1 MSPAF
6 INISQRAA
14 YQYYKVATCSR
25 LRFSVKT
32 TSVLQTRLMSTSLL
46 INDPKYSFLKN
57 ELGLQEDNNAVYD
70 GSWFGSGEVISSVCP
85 ANGHTIAKVRT
96 GSIADYNRCVEAAQQ
111 AWQTWADLPAPKR
124 GEIVR
129 QIGDALRSKLD
140 ALGKLVSLEMGK
152 IYAEGVGEVQE
163 YVDVCDFACGLSRT
177 LQGLVLPSER
187 PGHVLLEKWNP
198 LGVVGVISAFN
209 FPIAVYG
216 WNSAI
221 AMVCG
226 NCVLWKGATTTP
238 LVSVATTKILAKVLE
253 ANGVPGAVCSLC
265 SGGSDIGE
273 MMACDARLPLLSFTG
288 STQVGH
294 KVGML
299 VQERFGR
306 HLLELGGN
314 NALIVNDDADV
325 DLVARA
331 AVFACV
337 GTAGQR
343 CTTTRRLILHAN
355 VYDQVLA
362 RLKAAYGQVVARIG
376 DPLDEK
382 TLIGPLHT
390 PAAVKNY
397 EDTISEVIKSGG
409 TIEFGGKVLNGP
421 GYFVEPTIV
430 TGLPHNSSVVHKET
444 FAPIVYILK
453 AESLDEA
460 IAWNNEVKQGLSS
473 SLFTSSLNSIFQWI
487 GPKGSDCGIVNV
499 NIPTSGAEIGG
510 AFGGEKHTGGGR
522 ESGSDSWKQYM
533 RRSTV
538 TINHSKELP
547 LAQGIR
553 FE

>member
-1 MSPAF
+1 MSSVAT
-6 INISQRAA
+6 ILIRNSHWH
-14 YQYYKVATCSR
+14 QYYKIATVPRAAVSFQVSAVFR
-25 LRFSVKT
+25 A
-32 TSVLQTRLMSTSLL
+32 RLMSTSSL

-57 ELGLQEDNNAVYD
+57 ELGLQDENKGVFD
-70 GSWFGSGEVISSVCP
+70 GAWFGNGEVIESVCP
-85 ANGHTIAKVRT
+85 ANGQVIGKVKT
-96 GSIADYNRCVEAAQQ
+96 GSIADYNRCVESSQK

-124 GEIVR
+124 GDIVR

-140 ALGKLVSLEMGK
+140 ALGKL
-152 IYAEGVGEVQE
+152 E

-187 PGHVLLEKWNP
+187 PGHVLVENWNP
-198 LGVVGVISAFN
+198 LGVIGVISAFN

-221 AMVCG
+221 AMV
-226 NCVLWKGATTTP
+226 
-238 LVSVATTKILAKVLE
+238 
-253 ANGVPGAVCSLC
+253 
-265 SGGSDIGE
+265 
-273 MMACDARLPLLSFTG
+273 
-288 STQVGH
+288 
-294 KVGML
+294 GMK

-314 NALIVNDDADV
+314 NALIVNHDADV

-343 CTTTRRLILHAN
+343 CTTTRRLILHAK
-355 VYDQVLA
+355 VYDEVLT
-362 RLKAAYGQVVARIG
+362 RLKASYGQVLPRIG

-390 PAAVKNY
+390 PDAVKNY
-397 EDTISEVIKSGG
+397 EDTINEIVNSGG
-409 TIEFGGKVLNGP
+409 KIEFGGKVIKRP

-430 TGLPHNSSVVHKET
+430 TGLPHDASVVHKET
-444 FAPIVYILK
+444 FAPIVYVLK
-453 AESLDEA
+453 AENLDQA
-460 IAWNNEVKQGLSS
+460 ITWNNE
-473 SLFTSSLNSIFQWI
+473 WI

-538 TINHSKELP
+538 TINYSKELP